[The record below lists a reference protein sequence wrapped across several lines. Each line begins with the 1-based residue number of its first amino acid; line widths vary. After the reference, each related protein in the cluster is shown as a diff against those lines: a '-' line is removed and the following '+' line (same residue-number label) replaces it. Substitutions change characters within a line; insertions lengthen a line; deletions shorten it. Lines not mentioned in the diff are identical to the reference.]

1 MLKNKRRKL
10 ECEINRLLIFDNCD
24 GRYSV
29 YTSRGYCLLADTCLE
44 FPKNF
49 AHNFTR
55 YIAYPLSENSK
66 KYLSQY
72 IELSDKTVLAIGKHA
87 MRYALHTDICAY
99 YKDMEDFFSDW
110 CSIGYS
116 RTEAR
121 KLIVHTF
128 NGELKCSG
136 KISQYEEEL
145 ENVGFFRSHK
155 CYLVNM
161 DKVKRFSSS
170 EAEFTDGTT
179 AYVSSRRYA
188 EMKRKYLERKRNIS
202 CK

>member
-44 FPKNF
+44 FAKNF

-72 IELSDKTVLAIGKHA
+72 IELTDKIVLAIGKHA
-87 MRYALHTDICAY
+87 MRYALSGGVCAY

-110 CSIGYS
+110 CSIGYT

-121 KLIVHTF
+121 KLMHGGH
-128 NGELKCSG
+128 GEFMKLPD
-136 KISQYEEEL
+136 
-145 ENVGFFRSHK
+145 GFG
-155 CYLVNM
+155 YI
-161 DKVKRFSSS
+161 RF
-170 EAEFTDGTT
+170 
-179 AYVSSRRYA
+179 V
-188 EMKRKYLERKRNIS
+188 I
-202 CK
+202 

>member
-44 FPKNF
+44 FAKNF

-99 YKDMEDFFSDW
+99 YKDM
-110 CSIGYS
+110 
-116 RTEAR
+116 
-121 KLIVHTF
+121 
-128 NGELKCSG
+128 
-136 KISQYEEEL
+136 
-145 ENVGFFRSHK
+145 
-155 CYLVNM
+155 
-161 DKVKRFSSS
+161 
-170 EAEFTDGTT
+170 
-179 AYVSSRRYA
+179 
-188 EMKRKYLERKRNIS
+188 
-202 CK
+202 

>member
-1 MLKNKRRKL
+1 MAYDAWTEGYLKAKQSKANK
-10 ECEINRLLIFDNCD
+10 FDPNISI
-24 GRYSV
+24 RFERV
-29 YTSRGYCLLADTCLE
+29 V
-44 FPKNF
+44 
-49 AHNFTR
+49 HNFTR

-121 KLIVHTF
+121 KLMHGGH
-128 NGELKCSG
+128 GEFMKLPDG
-136 KISQYEEEL
+136 LGYI
-145 ENVGFFRSHK
+145 
-155 CYLVNM
+155 
-161 DKVKRFSSS
+161 RF
-170 EAEFTDGTT
+170 
-179 AYVSSRRYA
+179 V
-188 EMKRKYLERKRNIS
+188 I
-202 CK
+202 

>member
-44 FPKNF
+44 FAKNF

-87 MRYALHTDICAY
+87 MRKNH
-99 YKDMEDFFSDW
+99 
-110 CSIGYS
+110 
-116 RTEAR
+116 RTFLLLR
-121 KLIVHTF
+121 
-128 NGELKCSG
+128 
-136 KISQYEEEL
+136 SQPDQAHIYQL
-145 ENVGFFRSHK
+145 LFLRT
-155 CYLVNM
+155 L
-161 DKVKRFSSS
+161 
-170 EAEFTDGTT
+170 
-179 AYVSSRRYA
+179 
-188 EMKRKYLERKRNIS
+188 
-202 CK
+202 